1 MECRRRTPI
10 LMIAMLWVVPARS
23 ALVGQSSAPKG
34 YVHACDLVTNADVEK
49 VTGRHLKDDPGRL
62 GTVQH
67 TESGCDFWDASIQV
81 ALIMSRMP
89 QKWVSHVLESNG
101 FDQTEHTLS
110 GVGES
115 ASIYFTTKGR
125 EPEGLLV
132 SYVGPRTLTV
142 RVKMKAGQP
151 PESAQPYA
159 VGLAKIAVG
168 RLKRAE

>member
-1 MECRRRTPI
+1 MECRRPTPI
-10 LMIAMLWVVPARS
+10 LMIAMLCVIPARS

-34 YVHACDLVTNADVEK
+34 YVHACDLVSNADVER

-62 GTVQH
+62 STVQH
-67 TESGCDFWDASIQV
+67 TESGCDFWYASIQV
-81 ALIMSRMP
+81 ALISSRMP

-110 GVGES
+110 GVGDS

-142 RVKMKAGQP
+142 RVKMNAGQS

-159 VGLAKIAVG
+159 VGLARIAVG
-168 RLKRAE
+168 RLKGAE

>member
-1 MECRRRTPI
+1 MKRRRPTPI
-10 LMIAMLWVVPARS
+10 LMIAMFCVIPARS
-23 ALVGQSSAPKG
+23 ILAGQSNAPKG
-34 YVHACDLVTNADVEK
+34 YVHACDLVSNADVEK

-81 ALIMSRMP
+81 ALIMSRLT
-89 QKWVSHVLESNG
+89 QKSVSHVLEANG
-101 FDQTEHTLS
+101 FDQTQHTLS

-125 EPEGLLV
+125 EPESLLI
-132 SYVGPRTLTV
+132 SFVGTRTLTV
-142 RVKMKAGQP
+142 RVKADAGQP

-159 VGLAKIAVG
+159 VALAKIAVG
-168 RLKRAE
+168 RLGATK

>member
-1 MECRRRTPI
+1 MECRRPTPI
-10 LMIAMLWVVPARS
+10 LMIAILWVIPARS

-49 VTGRHLKDDPGRL
+49 VTGRHLKDEPGRL
-62 GTVQH
+62 STVQH
-67 TESGCDFWDASIQV
+67 TESGCDFWDAAIQV
-81 ALIMSRMP
+81 ALISSRMP

-142 RVKMKAGQP
+142 RVKMKAGQS

-159 VGLAKIAVG
+159 IGLAKIAVA
-168 RLKRAE
+168 RLPSAE

>member
-1 MECRRRTPI
+1 MECRPPTPI
-10 LMIAMLWVVPARS
+10 LMIAILWVIPARS
-23 ALVGQSSAPKG
+23 ALVGQSSAPKS

-49 VTGRHLKDDPGRL
+49 VTRRHLKDDPGRL
-62 GTVQH
+62 STVQH

-81 ALIMSRMP
+81 ALISSRMP
-89 QKWVSHVLESNG
+89 RKWVSHVLESNG

-132 SYVGPRTLTV
+132 SYVGPLTLTV
-142 RVKMKAGQP
+142 RVKMKAGQS

-159 VGLAKIAVG
+159 VGLAKIAVA
-168 RLKRAE
+168 RLPRAE